1 MKWTIGLALIG
12 ALVSTSG
19 WADGSGLRIEH
30 SFNGATIQA
39 TANENT
45 NANGAVVFGSGN
57 SANFNSSKSS
67 SCAGIC
73 VNGNTI
79 SGGQHQYKP
88 KNPS

>member
-1 MKWTIGLALIG
+1 MKWTIGPALIG
-12 ALVSTSG
+12 ALAFSTSS
-19 WADGSGLRIEH
+19 WAGDSGLRIV
-30 SFNGATIQA
+30 IQA